1 MHRALEGLALPP
13 LEEVLPERV
22 RRELGLGRPG
32 QFGVAVRDVGEEIA
46 HAEGRGGGPF
56 LRARLSPPRWREH
69 GVRARPTL
77 DFALGYCGDAQLEL
91 LGPGRGTRFYAD
103 ALGERDAVL
112 HHVGIYQRGLAT
124 LTRRFEAAGFPTVV
138 SGGLDLGPLARF
150 VFAYFDTRAALGF
163 YVEILDFAW
172 LGERPVPVR
181 PLVERCARLQR
192 RGGELS
198 LLG

>member
-1 MHRALEGLALPP
+1 MQRILP
-13 LEEVLPERV
+13 LL
-22 RRELGLGRPG
+22 
-32 QFGVAVRDVGEEIA
+32 DA
-46 HAEGRGGGPF
+46 HAYIRLFRGRTFVIKVSGSI
-56 LRARLSPPRWREH
+56 L
-69 GVRARPTL
+69 
-77 DFALGYCGDAQLEL
+77 
-91 LGPGRGTRFYAD
+91 AD
-103 ALGERDAVL
+103 AGARAALAEDVAVL